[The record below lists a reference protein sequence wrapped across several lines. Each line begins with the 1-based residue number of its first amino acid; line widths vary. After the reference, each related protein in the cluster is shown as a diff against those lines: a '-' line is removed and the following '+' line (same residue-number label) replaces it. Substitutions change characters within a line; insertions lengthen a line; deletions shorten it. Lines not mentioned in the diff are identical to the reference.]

1 MEGIIVFYYLCIMK
15 QQENHIAQLREAMEK
30 KAGRQ
35 MHTPKDFDFLSESIF
50 ETLHQKVSATTL
62 KRLWGYLQESS
73 APRVSTL
80 DLLAQYVGY
89 ADWESF
95 CNQEEQ
101 ISGKLETPKT
111 TPPQALHMDSCNS
124 DCYCSNGSSI
134 HILRSIPTYGKT

>member
-1 MEGIIVFYYLCIMK
+1 MN
-15 QQENHIAQLREAMEK
+15 QQDNHIAQLREAMEK

-80 DLLAQYVGY
+80 DLLAQYRPYIKG
-89 ADWESF
+89 SF
-95 CNQEEQ
+95 
-101 ISGKLETPKT
+101 
-111 TPPQALHMDSCNS
+111 H
-124 DCYCSNGSSI
+124 
-134 HILRSIPTYGKT
+134 HIQYGIKRQDNT

>member
-1 MEGIIVFYYLCIMK
+1 MN
-15 QQENHIAQLREAMEK
+15 QQDNHIARLREGMET

-73 APRVSTL
+73 APRTSTL

-89 ADWESF
+89 ANWDSF
-95 CNQEEQ
+95 CNQEEKPIEQ
-101 ISGKLETPKT
+101 IDEPEANTLQSQYRIKWIVA
-111 TPPQALHMDSCNS
+111 ALVAVAAIALVVD
-124 DCYCSNGSSI
+124 G
-134 HILRSIPTYGKT
+134 LL